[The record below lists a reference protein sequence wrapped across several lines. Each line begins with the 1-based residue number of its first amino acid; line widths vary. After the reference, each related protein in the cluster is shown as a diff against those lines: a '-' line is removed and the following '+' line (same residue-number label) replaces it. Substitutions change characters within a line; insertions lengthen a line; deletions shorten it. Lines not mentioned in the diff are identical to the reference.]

1 MFDSMR
7 IRLTLWYT
15 GLLGVV
21 LVAFALTTY
30 NYIYT
35 ATAKKTDD
43 SLVESANSLI
53 ASLTTELNEGDQTP
67 SDAIRDVTQNIRL
80 QDRQFAVFDTNLKL
94 VANSEAPVFTWKDSH
109 WPSTENLARVAE
121 TPATVACLV
130 DSPASRGQSLFRP
143 IAKPLRHIL
152 CRGSSFFTGGKNA
165 GTSPP
170 MPSISPFR
178 SQSVGCRWRLPLAQE
193 SPARR

>member
-43 SLVESANSLI
+43 SLVESTNSLI

-80 QDRQFAVFDTNLKL
+80 KDRQFAVFDKNFSL
-94 VANSEAPVFTWKDSH
+94 VANSGAPVFTWKNPR
-109 WPSTENLARVAE
+109 WPSIENLARVVE
-121 TPATVACLV
+121 NTGNGGPVLV
-130 DSPASRGQSLFRP
+130 DSPASRKVRVYSVPLQSRSDVFYVVAALSLHEQEETLEPVRRAFY
-143 IAKPLRHIL
+143 IA
-152 CRGSSFFTGGKNA
+152 
-165 GTSPP
+165 
-170 MPSISPFR
+170 
-178 SQSVGCRWRLPLAQE
+178 
-193 SPARR
+193 